1 MTGTRIAAVAA
12 AVLALAACSG
22 DRDGRGP
29 SPSATAA
36 PATATASAAVL
47 DDRTVDEQLIEAVQA
62 GDLEVVL
69 LALDAGAD
77 PDAAVGDEF
86 DNTAFSL
93 AVTRDDAA
101 MVEALLDAGAAI
113 ENPET
118 GFSELITAAQH
129 AGGEVAAALV
139 AAGAEPNGLSPLEG
153 VPLAEAAYAGNLAVM
168 TVLLEAG
175 ADVNAQVE
183 GQGGFH
189 YTPLF
194 SAAYGGSREAADL
207 LLRWGADPAW
217 ADEAGDTAAS
227 VAAGQGHR
235 ELGEYLDSLVS
246 PAAG

>member
-1 MTGTRIAAVAA
+1 MTGTKIAAVATA
-12 AVLALAACSG
+12 LLALAACSG
-22 DRDGRGP
+22 DTGGTVP
-29 SPSATAA
+29 SPTKTAESAG
-36 PATATASAAVL
+36 PLASAAVL
-47 DDRTVDEQLIEAVQA
+47 DDRPAEEQLIEAVQA
-62 GDLEVVL
+62 GQLEVVL

-139 AAGAEPNGLSPLEG
+139 AAGADANGLPPLEG
-153 VPLAEAAYAGNLAVM
+153 MPLSEAAYAGNLAVM

-194 SAAYGGSREAADL
+194 SAAYGGSREAAEML
-207 LLRWGADPAW
+207 LQWGADPAW
-217 ADEAGDTAAS
+217 ADEAGDTAGS

-235 ELGEYLDSLVS
+235 ELRDYLDGLVS
-246 PAAG
+246 SAAE